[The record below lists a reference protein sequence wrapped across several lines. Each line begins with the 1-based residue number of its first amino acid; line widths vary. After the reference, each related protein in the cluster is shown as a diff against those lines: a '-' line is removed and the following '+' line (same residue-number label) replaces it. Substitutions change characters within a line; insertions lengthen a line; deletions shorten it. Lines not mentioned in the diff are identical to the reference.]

1 MELCVNAQDRYYPPS
16 PSKRKENDET
26 DDTAGGTRSDCPAL
40 AVGTALATPPSG
52 QTVTPLT
59 KGTLGT
65 FTAEGNGIEVQSKK
79 SSADI
84 AIAKVDLAPGGST
97 GWHHLPG
104 LTLVSVASGTVTV
117 YDVNCGKIV
126 ATAGEG
132 FVEHRNEPR
141 LVKNN
146 GNVDA
151 ILYTT
156 LLAPTDL
163 LALPFEEVRS
173 DDPQPTNCNVTSTS
187 SPTASASASAT
198 ATPTASASSSAS
210 ALPESGGAF
219 SLIPLAALALL
230 MVGTGVLAFR
240 VVRRS

>member
-1 MELCVNAQDRYYPPS
+1 MRRTILLV
-16 PSKRKENDET
+16 
-26 DDTAGGTRSDCPAL
+26 AL
-40 AVGTALATPPSG
+40 GVAVLAVVVGTALVTPPSG

-65 FTAEGNGIEVQSKK
+65 FTAEGNGIEVQSKQ

-132 FVEHRNEPR
+132 FVEHRNDPR

-187 SPTASASASAT
+187 SPTASASASASASAT

-210 ALPESGGAF
+210 ALPGSGGAL
-219 SLIPLAALALL
+219 SLTPLAVLALV

-240 VVRRS
+240 VVRCS

>member
-1 MELCVNAQDRYYPPS
+1 MRRMILLVALVV
-16 PSKRKENDET
+16 T
-26 DDTAGGTRSDCPAL
+26 VLAL

-59 KGTLGT
+59 KATLGT
-65 FTAEGNGIEVQSKK
+65 FTAEGNGIEVQSKQ

-84 AIAKVDLAPGGST
+84 AIASVDLEPGGST

-104 LTLVSVASGTVTV
+104 LTLVSVASGSVAV

-126 ATAGEG
+126 VTAGEG

-141 LVKNN
+141 LVKND
-146 GNVDA
+146 GNVNA
-151 ILYTT
+151 TLYTT

-187 SPTASASASAT
+187 SPTASASTSATASAT
-198 ATPTASASSSAS
+198 SSATAAASIGAS

-219 SLIPLAALALL
+219 SLTAFAPLALL
-230 MVGTGVLAFR
+230 LIGTGVLALR
-240 VVRRS
+240 VMRRG